1 VENQELAKPG
11 RSNKDR
17 SRLWLLMGFAAVSG
31 LASGIPLFNAI
42 FFLIGLVSLIILT
55 VRYGYRPGLIG
66 ALLIIV
72 GSLLLYGPFLA
83 VGCLVMVITPAML
96 MSYQARKIGEPHKI
110 LLWGMAPYLIPVIT
124 LIAFYPEMIAQ
135 MPSML
140 AEMNKQLTLSGAIFG
155 MAGESLNQAV
165 NSAQATFE
173 WIIRLLPGILATMA
187 AAVIL
192 FGYLGAVSIGS
203 RMGAVMPTFRPMYF
217 WRAHELW
224 LLPLGLSL
232 LMVLLGGQTFGPIGQ
247 NILVFLVHLYA
258 LYGFSVAEY
267 YLRQSMSSGWLRA
280 ILYLLVIVAAMVII
294 PMLAFIGLIDSRF
307 DLRKIDEKEVSSS

>member
-1 VENQELAKPG
+1 
-11 RSNKDR
+11 
-17 SRLWLLMGFAAVSG
+17 MGFTAVSG

-42 FFLIGLVSLIILT
+42 FFLIGLVSLIILN

-72 GSLLLYGPFLA
+72 GSLFLYGPFLA
-83 VGCLVMVITPAML
+83 VGCLLMVIAPALL

-140 AEMNKQLTLSGAIFG
+140 TEMNKQLTLSGAIFG
-155 MAGESLNQAV
+155 MAGESLNQAIS
-165 NSAQATFE
+165 SAQSTFE
-173 WIIRLLPGILATMA
+173 WIIRLLPGIFATMA
-187 AAVIL
+187 AAVVL

-203 RMGAVMPTFRPMYF
+203 RMGAVMPAFRPMYF

-224 LLPLGLSL
+224 LLPLGLTL
-232 LMVLLGGQTFGPIGQ
+232 IMILFGGHTFGAAGQ

-258 LYGFSVAEY
+258 LYGFSVAEF
-267 YLRQSMSSGWLRA
+267 YLRQSMSSGWLRV
-280 ILYLLVIVAAMVII
+280 ILYLLVIIAAMVII
-294 PMLAFIGLIDSRF
+294 PILAFIGLIDSRF